1 MYSNQQETVVPRAGL
16 DYEQAKD
23 LFPERFNLNNLAS
36 ILTSWKTA
44 PTPLTTDLFADFDQ
58 KTKYYFYEHDRL
70 LYRST
75 LWGVQWAEKTDARLI
90 NSLNL
95 RLSNDGFLY
104 PETKEIKTNRENI
117 KRHGL
122 TGWSLLDTGF
132 VCTPLIHNSNS
143 SDFPPFQRT

>member
-1 MYSNQQETVVPRAGL
+1 MLCVARRFARNRLASSCLLPSSRSHSSPRVTPDVLKPSDEYQMCRNLFPVGPTGDLVVVSRAGL

-44 PTPLTTDLFADFDQ
+44 PTSPPLTTDLFPDFDQ

-75 LWGVQWAEKTDARLI
+75 LWGVQWAEKTDG
-90 NSLNL
+90 
-95 RLSNDGFLY
+95 D
-104 PETKEIKTNRENI
+104 
-117 KRHGL
+117 
-122 TGWSLLDTGF
+122 
-132 VCTPLIHNSNS
+132 
-143 SDFPPFQRT
+143 